1 VIISSLHEVSQ
12 VSQAGPG
19 EPRTLRL
26 TDGQT
31 VHAGHVILACG
42 ADYRRLQATN
52 ADRFEGSGLYYAATH
67 TEALQVSGE
76 EVVVAGGGN
85 SAGQA
90 AMTLAASARV
100 VHLIARRPLEQTM
113 SRYLI
118 DRISDAPG
126 IVVWTSHD
134 IGALHG
140 EGKLEGVTVRGA
152 DADHRLGGVR
162 HDRGSTPNRLA
173 RRFRRPG

>member
-67 TEALQVSGE
+67 TEALQVSGTATSSPAKTRVITQTSPPTGTE
-76 EVVVAGGGN
+76 RTEHPCSWSRPSAMCSPLATFAPAPPNASPQPSETARWSPAPSTTRCLHHVAP
-85 SAGQA
+85 SAAG
-90 AMTLAASARV
+90 
-100 VHLIARRPLEQTM
+100 
-113 SRYLI
+113 
-118 DRISDAPG
+118 
-126 IVVWTSHD
+126 
-134 IGALHG
+134 
-140 EGKLEGVTVRGA
+140 
-152 DADHRLGGVR
+152 
-162 HDRGSTPNRLA
+162 
-173 RRFRRPG
+173 